1 MKAFIVLAV
10 LTAATPVVLPA
21 QQTGPEREIQKLT
34 NEYEDAIRRRDVS
47 VHQRLFAEDY
57 TYTPGNGNFMKRA
70 GHMAFATSGAAS
82 VDTLLSEDRLVR
94 VYGETAV
101 VTGRWIFTGSRG
113 GQAVTQQR
121 IRYLLVYVKRE
132 GRWQIVAEQRTG
144 GGTNATIKQE

>member
-1 MKAFIVLAV
+1 MKALIVLAL
-10 LTAATPVVLPA
+10 LTAAPSVVLPA
-21 QQTGPEREIQKLT
+21 QQSEAERDILKLT
-34 NEYEDAIRRRDVS
+34 NEYEDGIRRRDVS

-57 TYTPGNGNFMKRA
+57 TYTPGNGNFMKRE
-70 GHMAFATSGAAS
+70 GHMAFTASGAAS

-121 IRYLLVYVKRE
+121 IRYLLVYAKRD

-144 GGTNATIKQE
+144 GGANAAIKEK